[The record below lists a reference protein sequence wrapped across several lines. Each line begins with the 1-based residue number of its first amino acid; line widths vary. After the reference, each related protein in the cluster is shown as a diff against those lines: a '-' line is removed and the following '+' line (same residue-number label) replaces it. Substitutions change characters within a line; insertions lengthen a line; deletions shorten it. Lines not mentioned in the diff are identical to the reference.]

1 MKKEEK
7 YLQCIYQSIIL
18 FKLINWLGRD
28 EYINEK
34 KQAVYKIRTSH

>member
-1 MKKEEK
+1 MQMKKEEK

-34 KQAVYKIRTSH
+34 NRQFTK